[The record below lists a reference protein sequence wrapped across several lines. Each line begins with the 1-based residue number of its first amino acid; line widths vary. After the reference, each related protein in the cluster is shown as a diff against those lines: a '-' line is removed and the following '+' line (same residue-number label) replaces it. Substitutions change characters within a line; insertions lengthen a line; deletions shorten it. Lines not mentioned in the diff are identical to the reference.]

1 MTESEL
7 RSDVKSPSGCYFFY
21 GDEDYMKNHY
31 AAEIRKAVVDP
42 SLASFNYVSF
52 TDEDFDI
59 AAITD
64 AMLAPPMMAEQKLI
78 DVSLANFAKTVPDKE
93 RARLLSAVA
102 EHADPEYVVFVM
114 RIAAGGFD
122 PGTPK
127 KPSAFLRDAE
137 KQMKTVR
144 FDFQSD
150 ALLMRWLERHFAE
163 YGLTISRDAETALLD
178 ACGRSMYRLSNE
190 LAKAAAY
197 AAEAGKTNV
206 ERSDIEASVAK
217 TDEDDAFRM
226 ANCIL
231 SGDIHSALMT
241 LAVKKRMREDP
252 ILLLAQITRVF
263 IDLAS
268 AAHAVEEGMNAAE
281 FARAAKM
288 HSYRAGLYVNAAK
301 TRPVSYFDEAVMRC
315 AEADRLLKSTSLGY
329 ETIERLIG
337 LS

>member
-7 RSDVKSPSGCYFFY
+7 RSDVKSPSGCYFLF

-31 AAEIRKAVVDP
+31 AAEIKKAVVDP
-42 SLASFNYVSF
+42 SLASFNYASF
-52 TDEDFDI
+52 SDESFDVG
-59 AAITD
+59 AITD
-64 AMLAPPMMAEQKLI
+64 AMLAPPMMAEKKLI
-78 DVSLANFAKTVPDKE
+78 DVSLANFAKTVPEKE
-93 RARLLSAVA
+93 RARLLSAVSEYADA
-102 EHADPEYVVFVM
+102 ETVVFIL

-122 PGTPK
+122 PGNPK

-137 KQMKTVR
+137 RLMKTVR

-150 ALLMRWLERHFAE
+150 ALLVRWLERHFAE
-163 YGLTISRDAETALLD
+163 YGLTISRDAELALLD

-190 LAKAAAY
+190 LSKAAAY

-206 ERSDIEASVAK
+206 ERSDIEAAVSK
-217 TDEDDAFRM
+217 TDDDDAFRM
-226 ANCIL
+226 ANSIL

-252 ILLLAQITRVF
+252 ILLLAQISRVF
-263 IDLAS
+263 IDLAA

-281 FARAAKM
+281 FARATKM
-288 HSYRAGLYVNAAK
+288 HSYRAGLYVNAVRAK
-301 TRPVSYFDEAVMRC
+301 PVSYFDEAVMRC
-315 AEADRLLKSTSLGY
+315 AEADRLLKSTTLGY
-329 ETIERLIG
+329 EAIERLIG